1 MSHHELA
8 ATSPLTNQR
17 SQYLVA
23 SAIITILLVHS
34 GISAGVL
41 APLSINEA
49 KDTYFPGGAFIYKG
63 MLKDYA
69 ASFGTWRTIA
79 TDLKNGGIWNE
90 EDAED
95 GDLLYTIFMDDES
108 LIPGGKTRFA
118 SGTLLTSKQS
128 SKDVDKIK
136 KWLLE
141 TTNDGIDAKLMK
153 KNIAEE
159 DARHSKEV
167 RYQVYQLPKVKVAMA
182 YHPFNDGVWSAV
194 LQSFKVMSTRCY
206 YCSLLFELLEV
217 GKSHVNVLF
226 CSLHQRLYRNS
237 RNTMPSMGKSQGINQ
252 VRSLL
257 STAAS
262 NKGCVLITW

>member
-1 MSHHELA
+1 MMSHHELA
-8 ATSPLTNQR
+8 ATSPLGNQR

-41 APLSINEA
+41 APLSITEA
-49 KDTYFPGGAFIYKG
+49 KDTTFPGGAFIYKS

-79 TDLKNGGIWNE
+79 TDLKNGGIWNDD
-90 EDAED
+90 DAED

-118 SGTLLTSKQS
+118 SGTLLTSKQG

-141 TTNDGIDAKLMK
+141 TTNNGIDEKLVK

-159 DARHSKEV
+159 DARHSKDV
-167 RYQVYQLPKVKVAMA
+167 RYQVSQLPKVKAAVA

-194 LQSFKVMSTRCY
+194 LQSFKVRSTY
-206 YCSLLFELLEV
+206 LFT
-217 GKSHVNVLF
+217 SF
-226 CSLHQRLYRNS
+226 R
-237 RNTMPSMGKSQGINQ
+237 I
-252 VRSLL
+252 VRSWNAHVL
-257 STAAS
+257 SP
-262 NKGCVLITW
+262 